1 MNIIEAYT
9 KFNNKNIILIS
20 GLSGSNKTKIAKFI
34 AKLFKFQLLNLET
47 FKLSIEEYDKEENY
61 IEIKN
66 NEKILD
72 WDNIKKSINWNKFNE
87 TVNSIKKKGVVIY
100 GLGFPDKL
108 LDFKPDFHINLKIN
122 KQNLMMSR
130 AKYLYRHSKSNKKII
145 FNSHTYPFYLEI
157 VKESTINRFIN
168 LNEIKGKQIKDAVF
182 NYLIESIT
190 NWLNKH

>member
-1 MNIIEAYT
+1 MNVIEAYT
-9 KFNNKNIILIS
+9 KFNEKNIILIS

-47 FKLSIEEYDKEENY
+47 FKLSVEEYDKEENY
-61 IEIKN
+61 IEIKD
-66 NEKILD
+66 NEKILN
-72 WDNIKKSINWNKFNE
+72 WNNIYKSINWNKFNE
-87 TVNSIKKKGVVIY
+87 TVNLIKKRGVVIY

-130 AKYLYRHSKSNKKII
+130 AKYLYRHSSNKKSL
-145 FNSHTYPFYLEI
+145 FNSHTFPLYLEI
-157 VKESTINRFIN
+157 VKESTITRFIN
-168 LNEIKGKQIKDAVF
+168 LNELKGDQIKDAVF
-182 NYLIESIT
+182 KYLIDSIT